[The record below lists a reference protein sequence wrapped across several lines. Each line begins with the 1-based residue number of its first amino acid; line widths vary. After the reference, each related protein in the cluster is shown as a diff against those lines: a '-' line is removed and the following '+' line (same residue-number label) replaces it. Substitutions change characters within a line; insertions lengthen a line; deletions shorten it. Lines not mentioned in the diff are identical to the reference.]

1 MGSGRFSF
9 LFRRSGDGPKITPF
23 EWVAFVIGLVGL
35 AALNAISTPDG
46 VPVLVPSLVATAAL
60 LFMQPTLTIARTWNA
75 IGGQTLS
82 AAAGWICAVLILPY
96 DEWLAIGVA
105 CGVALSVM
113 AAARCL
119 HPPGVAT
126 AFLMVAS
133 PAVLSWHHIFVP
145 VALGT
150 TLIVGWVWLVHRV
163 ERPWAQVEDLARDL
177 TRRVVD

>member
-1 MGSGRFSF
+1 MRKGWSAEVFGR
-9 LFRRSGDGPKITPF
+9 RGDGPAITPF
-23 EWVAFVIGLVGL
+23 EWAAFVIGLVGL
-35 AALNAISTPDG
+35 AALNSISTPDG
-46 VPVLVPSLVATAAL
+46 IPVLVPSLVATAAL

-82 AAAGWICAVLILPY
+82 ATAGWVCAVVLMPY
-96 DEWLAIGVA
+96 GEWLALGVA
-105 CGVALSVM
+105 CGLALMVM

-150 TLIVGWVWLVHRV
+150 ALIVGWVWLIHRI
-163 ERPWAQVEDLARDL
+163 ERPWNRVEDVARQL
-177 TRRVVD
+177 TERMID